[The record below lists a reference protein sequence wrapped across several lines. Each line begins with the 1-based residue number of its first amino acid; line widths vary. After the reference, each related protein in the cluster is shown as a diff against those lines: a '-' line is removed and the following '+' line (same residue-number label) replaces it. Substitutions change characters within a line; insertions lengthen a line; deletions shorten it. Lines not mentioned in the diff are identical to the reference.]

1 MFRPKKFSEA
11 LHEALELY
19 DTGKKVAA
27 ASQIS
32 QMIAFSLVV
41 IMTYVVLFMIWRR
54 RSFKNL
60 PKRILI
66 VLICCAI

>member
-1 MFRPKKFSEA
+1 MFRPKTYREA
-11 LHEALELY
+11 LQEALELY
-19 DTGKKVAA
+19 DCGKKVAA

-41 IMTYVVLFMIWRR
+41 IMTYAVLFTIWMR

-60 PKRILI
+60 PKRI
-66 VLICCAI
+66 